1 MPTSRRRT
9 TGALA
14 LVAALAASSA
24 AALIEVPVSAT
35 AAPARAQSAALT
47 ASTVG
52 GPELASTGVVVHL
65 GPGATKLP
73 PIHAT
78 TWLIADLTTG
88 EVMAAKNAHKQML
101 PASTLKTLSVV
112 SLMPRLDKNRVITAT
127 SREAGQ
133 IGSRVG
139 LVSGATYTI
148 WDLWNAL
155 LLPSANDAAM
165 ALADAYGGPAP
176 TLALMKSEAKRLGAF
191 DTTPRSP
198 SGLDTPG
205 QYSSAYDMA
214 LIARAA
220 MQIPDFRTIT
230 MTTYY
235 QFPGAMPKPGHK
247 RSTYQLYTENRLLR
261 HHYKGVAGGK
271 TGYTTL
277 ARRTFWGAANR
288 NGHLLVVTMFHID
301 DLTEV
306 AATKL
311 LDWGFANVGK
321 VRPVGTL
328 VQPAA
333 ADTVTAP
340 SSTGS
345 TGAKSANTG
354 AATTTASVAATAA
367 AAHSSSKL
375 GLAAGFA
382 LLLAAVGGFWWWR
395 GRQVAPAGGHATSTG
410 TTAAM
415 DPVAT
420 FVPTPSTNTR
430 AAAAPPAHDD
440 TAPIPIVTPTHV
452 RVVQPPSRPD
462 A

>member
-35 AAPARAQSAALT
+35 AAPVRAQSAALT

-52 GPELASTGVVVHL
+52 GPDLASTGVVVHL

-333 ADTVTAP
+333 ADTV
-340 SSTGS
+340 SW
-345 TGAKSANTG
+345 
-354 AATTTASVAATAA
+354 SVAKYDAQNPRALRELVASGTKFLPFPQPVMEACFNAA
-367 AAHSSSKL
+367 NELYAETVAKNAKFKKVYEPWKQFRSE
-375 GLAAGFA
+375 
-382 LLLAAVGGFWWWR
+382 
-395 GRQVAPAGGHATSTG
+395 QVLW
-410 TTAAM
+410 
-415 DPVAT
+415 
-420 FVPTPSTNTR
+420 F
-430 AAAAPPAHDD
+430 
-440 TAPIPIVTPTHV
+440 
-452 RVVQPPSRPD
+452 RVVENTFDNFMARQS
-462 A
+462 AANKL